1 MTHYNQMKNV
11 VAWLA
16 ESYGFLSAPETLE
29 LSDVTDLLTNGD
41 YGYNKSEEEFEELQE
56 EYDLDYLREFWNEGK
71 GWTFSDLAGLFD
83 LLVD

>member
-1 MTHYNQMKNV
+1 MKNV

-16 ESYGFLSAPETLE
+16 ESYGFLATPETLE
-29 LSDVTDLLTNGD
+29 LADVTDLLTNGD

-56 EYDLDYLREFWNEGK
+56 EYDLAYLKEFWNEGK

>member
-29 LSDVTDLLTNGD
+29 LVDVTDFLTNGD

-56 EYDLDYLREFWNEGK
+56 EYDLEYLKGFWNEGK